1 MKRDTFSLIA
11 LSLILAA
18 PCFAASNT
26 REVKRTCQLKRDYY
40 LYLPKTLDKNRTYR
54 LVVAVHG
61 YGGRP
66 RGALGMAG
74 WAERGDCIVVAP
86 QFPNQG
92 YQYLYKQAGEQ
103 LVQIFEDLQKEI
115 KLYPKMF
122 LWGHSGG
129 GQYTHRFALKYPNL
143 VAGCSSHA
151 AGTWLTGDYPPA
163 NQDVKPSPKANS
175 VIFAIHCGMKDTGK
189 SFSQCPMGRMDWA
202 KKFAGVLYD
211 KGFVYKEF
219 YHPDIGHGVSAKA
232 RSLTTE
238 CYYLSTMGMDV
249 NEGEKVI
256 QAETVIRKAI
266 VAKKTSTVKRGI
278 AALRKLAAA
287 KVKSLPKETKK
298 TNAPKRTGKVKR
310 DASGW
315 YFSEA
320 QSAQRT
326 KRRADYLTN
335 LADSLEAQLTGKP
348 VAKPV
353 APAPKPAPPV
363 AKPVE
368 PKPEE
373 KPNPEPQPAAKF
385 CTKCGTKST
394 GNTFCTKCGKKR

>member
-1 MKRDTFSLIA
+1 MKRFPLLLIL
-11 LSLILAA
+11 LSLFIVSPLH
-18 PCFAASNT
+18 AASNV
-26 REVKRTCQLKRDYY
+26 REVKRTCRLKRDYY

-74 WAERGDCIVVAP
+74 WAGRGDCIVVAP

-92 YQYLYKQAGEQ
+92 YQYLNKQAGEQ

-115 KLYPKMF
+115 KLYPKLF

-163 NQDVKPSPKANS
+163 NQDVKPSPNANS

-189 SFSQCPMGRMDWA
+189 SFSQCPMGRLDWA
-202 KKFAGVLYD
+202 KKFAGNLYD

-219 YHPDIGHGVSAKA
+219 YHPDIGHGVSTKA
-232 RSLTTE
+232 RSITTE

-249 NEGEKVI
+249 KEGEKVI

-266 VAKKTSTVKRGI
+266 AAKKTSTVKRGI
-278 AALRKLAAA
+278 AALRKLATT
-287 KVKSLPKETKK
+287 KEKPLPRETKN

-326 KRRADYLTN
+326 KRRAEY
-335 LADSLEAQLTGKP
+335 LADLADRLESQLTGKP
-348 VAKPV
+348 LLAKP
-353 APAPKPAPPV
+353 AIKKPI
-363 AKPVE
+363 AKP
-368 PKPEE
+368 K
-373 KPNPEPQPAAKF
+373 PEPQPAAKF

-394 GNTFCTKCGKKR
+394 GSAFCTKCGKKL